1 VIAMLRGLF
10 KSARC
15 LGLLLPVFLLL
26 AGSGGARA
34 QTGNTVVVATVDGPI
49 MPPTTDYLERSLRR
63 AEREG
68 AACLLIEMNTPGG
81 TLGAT
86 REIAALFLGAKV
98 PVVIFVT
105 PSGARAGSAGAILS
119 LAANVLAMSPG
130 TNIGAAH
137 PVNSAGQNIE
147 SDMRDKVVNDTAAFA
162 RTLAARRGRSA
173 AWAEDIIRK
182 SVSVT
187 EAEAIKLK
195 VADLVATNRADLLR
209 QLNGRKVQTAGGEK
223 TLATLNARVEEE
235 SASLGDALLMFLY
248 NPNIALI
255 LFVCAICGITAEIN
269 HPGVILPGVVGAIC
283 LVLSLFAASALSVT
297 VTGTALLLLAVTL
310 FIIDLYATTHGVLT
324 VGGLIAFIVGGL
336 MLFNPGVTGVSV
348 STPLVVALAVVTGIF
363 FFVIIGAAIK
373 ARKLPP
379 GTGPETLIGTT
390 GEARTALNPEGR
402 VFADG
407 SLWNAINIGD
417 EPINAGDIVKIEG
430 REGLLLKVKR
440 AVPTAAE
447 PIWNREAEV

>member
-1 VIAMLRGLF
+1 MLRGQIF
-10 KSARC
+10 NIRR
-15 LGLLLPVFLLL
+15 LGLLLPILLL
-26 AGSGGARA
+26 LTGAVPGWA
-34 QTGNTVVVATVDGPI
+34 QTGNTVVVATVDGAI

-86 REIAALFLGAKV
+86 RDIAALFLGAKV
-98 PVVIFVT
+98 PVVIYVT

-119 LAANVLAMSPG
+119 LAANILAMSPG

-137 PVNSAGQNIE
+137 PVDSAGQNIE

-187 EAEAIKLK
+187 ENEAVKLK
-195 VADLVATNRADLLR
+195 VADFVAANRADLLR
-209 QLNGRKVQTAGGEK
+209 QLNGRKVKVADGEK
-223 TLATLNARVEEE
+223 TLSTLNARVEEQG
-235 SASLGDALLMFLY
+235 ASMGDGLLMFLY

-310 FIIDLYATTHGVLT
+310 FIIDVYATTHGVLT
-324 VGGLIAFIVGGL
+324 VGGLIAFIIGGL
-336 MLFNPGVTGVSV
+336 MLFNPGVTGMTV
-348 STPLVVALAVVTGIF
+348 STPLVLALAAFIGFF

-379 GTGPETLIGTT
+379 GTGPETLLGTT
-390 GEARTALNPEGR
+390 AEARTVLNPTGS

-417 EPINAGDIVKIEG
+417 EPINPGDIVRIEG
-430 REGLLLKVKR
+430 RDGLLLKVKR
-440 AVPTAAE
+440 AVPTTAE